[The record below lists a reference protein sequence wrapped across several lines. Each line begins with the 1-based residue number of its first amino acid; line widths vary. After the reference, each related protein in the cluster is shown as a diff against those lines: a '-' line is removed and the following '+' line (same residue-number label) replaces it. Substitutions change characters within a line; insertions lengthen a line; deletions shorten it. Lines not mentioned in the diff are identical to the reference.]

1 MKQLLKGS
9 EANRPSGG
17 LPKQRENKVYKGEPP
32 SVTGDDRHKIKLI
45 KCEPLEWFQF
55 KEEVPLGRTPL
66 DDTRFSQSRAS
77 GPSVLSSFKFGDQ
90 IYSTLSPNC

>member
-45 KCEPLEWFQF
+45 KCEPLE
-55 KEEVPLGRTPL
+55 
-66 DDTRFSQSRAS
+66 
-77 GPSVLSSFKFGDQ
+77 
-90 IYSTLSPNC
+90 